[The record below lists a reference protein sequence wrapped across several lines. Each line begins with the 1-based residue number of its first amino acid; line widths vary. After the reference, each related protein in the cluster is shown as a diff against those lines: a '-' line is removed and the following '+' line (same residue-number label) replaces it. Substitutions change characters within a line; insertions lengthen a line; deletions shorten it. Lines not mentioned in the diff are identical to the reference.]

1 MRIENHG
8 AVTDGSSRSPRS
20 SSFSLRL
27 VVIGVSGSGKT
38 TFAGHVARKL
48 SLPHIELDA
57 LYWEPDW
64 QASSRPVFR
73 GRVQAA
79 TAADAWVVDGNY
91 SQSRD
96 IVWSRASHLVWLDY
110 SLPRV
115 MWRVVS
121 RTVRRIFS
129 RQELW
134 SGNRESWRGSLG
146 RDSIVWYALSNYRRR
161 RREYPALLAGE
172 EFEHLTVYRFNRP
185 QEASH
190 WLQSLLQPNTAA
202 RQ

>member
-1 MRIENHG
+1 MRIEKRG
-8 AVTDGSSRSPRS
+8 AMTAGGSRSPHS
-20 SSFSLRL
+20 SSCSLRL

-38 TFAGHVARKL
+38 TFAGQIARKL

-79 TAADAWVVDGNY
+79 TAAEAWVVDGNY
-91 SQSRD
+91 SHSRD

-115 MWRVVS
+115 MWR
-121 RTVRRIFS
+121 
-129 RQELW
+129 ELLGA
-134 SGNRESWRGSLG
+134 SFRNRSYGEAIANPYG
-146 RDSIVWYALSNYRRR
+146 AL
-161 RREYPALLAGE
+161 
-172 EFEHLTVYRFNRP
+172 
-185 QEASH
+185 
-190 WLQSLLQPNTAA
+190 
-202 RQ
+202 

>member
-1 MRIENHG
+1 MTAEG
-8 AVTDGSSRSPRS
+8 SRSPHS
-20 SSFSLRL
+20 SSCSLRL

-38 TFAGHVARKL
+38 TFAGQIARKL

-79 TAADAWVVDGNY
+79 TAAEAWVVDGNY
-91 SQSRD
+91 SHSRD

-121 RTVRRIFS
+121 RTVRRIVS
-129 RQELW
+129 QQELW
-134 SGNRESWRGSLG
+134 SGNRESLRGSLG
-146 RDSIVWYALSNYRRR
+146 RDSIVWYALTNYHRR

-172 EFEHLTVYRFNRP
+172 KFEHLTVYRFNRP
-185 QEASH
+185 QEASR
-190 WLQSLLQPNTAA
+190 WLQSLLQSNTVST
-202 RQ
+202 